1 MDPTTEPVP
10 ASAAEPA
17 ASAAE
22 PAASAAEPAPAA
34 EPEPAAEPAPASAL
48 DLAPVDIPEAT
59 AAFATP
65 ARRKR
70 KLISWAMVLVVFAG
84 IGYLLYRTLDDASL
98 FFLSVEKAEAQREDL
113 GDRRFQLH
121 GTPVPETIQVFTSNQ
136 QTFVRFSLAGND
148 SAVEVMHVGAPPDLF
163 QPCVPVVL
171 RGRWEDAPLSSSSPK
186 DYHFSSTQILVKH
199 DNDYTLPEA
208 GEPES
213 GGAGGSGE
221 AGSGEAGSAES
232 YGDAQTTRTAQNHQD
247 ETLARLV
254 GCPNA

>member
-1 MDPTTEPVP
+1 M
-10 ASAAEPA
+10 SADK
-17 ASAAE
+17 
-22 PAASAAEPAPAA
+22 PAPAGD
-34 EPEPAAEPAPASAL
+34 PAPPDPAPF
-48 DLAPVDIPEAT
+48 DLAPADLPESAT
-59 AAFATP
+59 ATVAAT

-98 FFLSVEKAEAQREDL
+98 FFLSVEKAEDQREDL

-121 GTPVPETIQVFTSNQ
+121 GTPVPETIQVITSNQ

-171 RGRWEDAPLSSSSPK
+171 RGRWENSPLSSSSPK

-199 DNDYTLPEA
+199 DNDYTLPETGGTDDGSYA
-208 GEPES
+208 GTE
-213 GGAGGSGE
+213 GG
-221 AGSGEAGSAES
+221 ES
-232 YGDAQTTRTAQNHQD
+232 YGDTQATRTAQNHQD

>member
-1 MDPTTEPVP
+1 MSDDKPDPGTEP
-10 ASAAEPA
+10 ASAEPA
-17 ASAAE
+17 SASPASA
-22 PAASAAEPAPAA
+22 PG
-34 EPEPAAEPAPASAL
+34 AEPAPASPSSAPGAEPVPF
-48 DLAPVDIPEAT
+48 DLTPVDT
-59 AAFATP
+59 AAASTSAAATP

-70 KLISWAMVLVVFAG
+70 KLISWALVLVAFAG

-171 RGRWEDAPLSSSSPK
+171 RGRWEDAPLSSNSPK

-199 DNDYTLPEA
+199 DNDYTLPEV
-208 GEPES
+208 GD
-213 GGAGGSGE
+213 E
-221 AGSGEAGSAES
+221 AGAEDYGADGS
-232 YGDAQTTRTAQNHQD
+232 YGDTQTIPTTQRARTAENHQD

-254 GCPNA
+254 GCPNV